1 MRWHALSKVNYIV
14 LIPAYNPDEKLINFT
29 KILRDNNVAVLVV
42 NDGSKRECSSVF
54 EEVEK
59 LGCTLISHDINRGKG
74 QALRTGIEKIMNMN
88 EAGDSFDYIVTADCD
103 GQHSYEAITDVM
115 SEAEKSIDLPKGP
128 AIILGGRFKDNKETI
143 PLKSRIGN
151 SFTRG
156 VFKIATGTSIY
167 DTQTGLRALPKKL
180 FGELLKVKGD
190 RYEYEMNVLL
200 QISTWG
206 VPYKEIPIQT
216 IYFDN
221 NAGSHFHPVR
231 DSLLVLSQILKYVF
245 SSLASVLFDYILFFV
260 LTRFS
265 SVFSVGLAYAVARLT
280 SSVFNYLLNANIVF
294 HKMSKYS
301 AIKYFILSLSLTV
314 IGSIVTGY
322 VSSIIELPK
331 LVYKIFIDIPMFFV
345 SYYIQR
351 KFVFRK

>member
-1 MRWHALSKVNYIV
+1 MRWLALSKINYIV
-14 LIPAYNPDEKLINFT
+14 LIPAYNPDEKLISFVKT
-29 KILRDNNVAVLVV
+29 LRDNSVSVLVV
-42 NDGSKRECSSVF
+42 NDGSKLECNSVF
-54 EEVEK
+54 TEVEN
-59 LGCTLISHDINRGKG
+59 LGCTLVSHEINKGKG
-74 QALRTGIEKIMNMN
+74 QAIRTGIEKIIEMNKN
-88 EAGDSFDYIVTADCD
+88 GSNIDYVVTADCD
-103 GQHSYEAITDVM
+103 GQHSYDAITDVI
-115 SEAEKSIDLPKGP
+115 SEAENSIETPKGP
-128 AIILGGRFKDNKETI
+128 AIILGGRFKDNKETV

-167 DTQTGLRALPKKL
+167 DTQTGLRAIPKKL
-180 FGELLKVKGD
+180 FEELLKVKGD
-190 RYEYEMNVLL
+190 RYEYEMNMLL

-245 SSLASVLFDYILFFV
+245 SSLASVLFDYILFFI

-294 HKMSKYS
+294 HKVSKYS
-301 AIKYFILSLSLTV
+301 AIKYFVLSLSLTA

-322 VSSIIELPK
+322 VSSIIVLPK
-331 LVYKIFIDIPMFFV
+331 LIYKIFIDIPMFCF